1 MFDPL
6 TTSTPLDEF
15 SLIKRYFSPPSQHA
29 LLAGGDDC
37 ALLQTPSDQILAVTT
52 DMLVAGRHFFVNT
65 DAARLG
71 HKALAVNLSD
81 LAAMAA
87 KPYAFTLS
95 LALPAID
102 EDWLSAFS
110 RGMLNLARQYH
121 CELIGGDTTRGP
133 LTISITALGHVTA
146 NTTLRRDAAQIDD
159 DIWVSGELGDAHLA
173 LEVLLRE
180 SSAIAKE
187 VAVKPHDLAQIRL
200 RLEQPQPRV
209 ALGLALRTLAHAA
222 IDISDG
228 LISDLGHVLARSHCG
243 ATIQLAAL
251 PRSLVLAQQKE
262 SVQHKALLAGGDDY
276 ELCFTAPTRVRDA
289 INALSVRLD
298 LRLSR
303 IGKIDKQP
311 GLRLLDDEGKY
322 MPTSPFIGF
331 NHFPAL
337 ST

>member
-1 MFDPL
+1 MSDPL
-6 TTSTPLDEF
+6 TISPTLDEF
-15 SLIKRYFSPPSQHA
+15 SLIKRYFSPPNQHA

-37 ALLQTPSDQILAVTT
+37 ALLQIPSDQVLAVTT
-52 DMLVAGRHFFVNT
+52 DMLVAGRHFFSNT

-87 KPYAFTLS
+87 KPCAFTLS
-95 LALPAID
+95 LALPTVD
-102 EDWLSAFS
+102 EHWLSAFS
-110 RGMLNLARQYH
+110 QGMLDLARQYD
-121 CELIGGDTTRGP
+121 CALIGGDTTRGP

-146 NTTLRRDAAQIDD
+146 NTALRRDAAQIDD
-159 DIWVSGELGDAHLA
+159 DIWVSGELGDAYLA
-173 LEVLLRE
+173 LEALQGK
-180 SSAIAKE
+180 SSAIANDMT
-187 VAVKPHDLAQIRL
+187 VKPHELAQIRL

-228 LISDLGHVLARSHCG
+228 LISDLGHVLTRSHCG
-243 ATIQLAAL
+243 ATVQLAAL
-251 PRSLVLAQQKE
+251 PRSFALAQQKE

-276 ELCFTAPTRVRDA
+276 ELCFTAPTRVRNA
-289 INALSVRLD
+289 IDALSVRLD

-311 GLRLLDDEGKY
+311 GLRLLDREGQC
-322 MPTSPFIGF
+322 MSTSPFIGF
-331 NHFPAL
+331 NHFP
-337 ST
+337 SMSV

>member
-6 TTSTPLDEF
+6 TSPTPLDEF
-15 SLIKRYFSPPSQHA
+15 SLIKRYFSPPSKHA

-37 ALLQTPSDQILAVTT
+37 ALLQLPSDQVLAVTT
-52 DMLVAGRHFFVNT
+52 DMLIAGRHFFVNT

-87 KPYAFTLS
+87 KPYAFTLALS
-95 LALPAID
+95 LPTVD
-102 EDWLSAFS
+102 EQWLSAFS
-110 RGMLNLARQYH
+110 QGMLNLAAQYD

-133 LTISITALGHVTA
+133 LTISITALGHIAA
-146 NTTLRRDAAQIDD
+146 NAALRRDAAQIDD

-173 LEVLLRE
+173 LKVLQGE
-180 SSAIAKE
+180 SSVIANE
-187 VAVKPHDLAQIRL
+187 ITVKPHELAQIRL

-228 LISDLGHVLARSHCG
+228 LISDLGHVLARSYCG

-251 PRSLVLAQQKE
+251 PHSRILAQQPE
-262 SVQHKALLAGGDDY
+262 SVQHMALLAGGDDY
-276 ELCFTAPTRVRDA
+276 ELCFTAPARVRHVID
-289 INALSVRLD
+289 ALSVRLD

-303 IGKIDKQP
+303 IGKIDQQP
-311 GLRLLDDEGKY
+311 GLRLLDHENKY
-322 MPTSPFIGF
+322 MATSRFTGF
-331 NHFPAL
+331 NHFPA
-337 ST
+337 T